1 MDGKADASEI
11 AKLTEE
17 INQLSKKIDDA
28 NAELKADLEGQ
39 ITVVQDELAETN
51 KKLEQANAEHATKE
65 ELKALETKV
74 SELSQE
80 LTRVTEALNLA
91 IDANAQNIVKLQQQ
105 LSRLSEVEGKVFV
118 LEQFEKEVTAFLGT
132 TTKISLYYGFCRCQV
147 G

>member
-1 MDGKADASEI
+1 MLLQLQAMQTRADALKDKAEKLQQLVDGKADASEI

-51 KKLEQANAEHATKE
+51 KLEQANAEHATKE

-80 LTRVTEALNLA
+80 LIRVTEALNLA

-105 LSRLSEVEGKVFV
+105 LSRLSEVEGK
-118 LEQFEKEVTAFLGT
+118 
-132 TTKISLYYGFCRCQV
+132 SLFGAI
-147 G
+147 

>member
-1 MDGKADASEI
+1 MLSEI

-65 ELKALETKV
+65 ELKAL
-74 SELSQE
+74 
-80 LTRVTEALNLA
+80 
-91 IDANAQNIVKLQQQ
+91 KL
-105 LSRLSEVEGKVFV
+105 R
-118 LEQFEKEVTAFLGT
+118 
-132 TTKISLYYGFCRCQV
+132 
-147 G
+147 